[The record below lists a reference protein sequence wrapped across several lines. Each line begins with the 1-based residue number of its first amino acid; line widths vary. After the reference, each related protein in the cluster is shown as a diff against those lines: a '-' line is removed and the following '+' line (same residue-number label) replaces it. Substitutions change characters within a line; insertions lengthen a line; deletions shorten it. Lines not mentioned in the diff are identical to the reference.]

1 MQIGKCKLE
10 SANWKVQIENCKVQ
24 IGKCKLKILFFQFAF
39 FNYFTRSL
47 EDRPETRE
55 KNNLCLLVS
64 IRGSSSL
71 SIRGSSSL
79 SIRGSSS
86 LSIRGSSSLSIRGHF
101 FQSNPY
107 FSSLYCK
114 ACLVTPNRFAT
125 SILTPFESSK
135 TCLIIERS

>member
-1 MQIGKCKLE
+1 MLLYLKLQI
-10 SANWKVQIENCKVQ
+10 A
-24 IGKCKLKILFFQFAF
+24 KCKLKILFFQFAF

-86 LSIRGSSSLSIRGHF
+86 LSIRGHF

-114 ACLVTPNRFAT
+114 ACLVTPNRFAA